1 MKLVPYDAQYK
12 SDFIEM
18 NRHWISQM
26 FEIEAEDERELS
38 NIEPYIE
45 KGGQIFLP
53 WTIMAV

>member
-1 MKLVPYDAQYK
+1 MKIVPYDAQYK

-38 NIEPYIE
+38 NIEPYIFWE
-45 KGGQIFLP
+45 GKGFVGSFQS
-53 WTIMAV
+53 